1 VELGFHYPIRLHAM
15 QTETAVCHRAVSL
28 LLRSYRA
35 VHSKAAEETLVDQV
49 ADGQTNTHEEGTI
62 SE

>member
-1 VELGFHYPIRLHAM
+1 MR
-15 QTETAVCHRAVSL
+15 TETAVFHRAVSL
-28 LLRSYRA
+28 V

-49 ADGQTNTHEEGTI
+49 ADGQTNTHEEGTS